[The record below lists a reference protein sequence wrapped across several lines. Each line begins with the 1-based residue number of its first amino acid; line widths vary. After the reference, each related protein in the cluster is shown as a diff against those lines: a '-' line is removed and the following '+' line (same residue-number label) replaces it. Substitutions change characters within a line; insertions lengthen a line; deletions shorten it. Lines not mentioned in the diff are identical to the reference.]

1 LEQLSLAFLY
11 TALAACLFTSAFF
24 SGAETAMMAANRYKI
39 SNKARQG
46 HKAAVRTQMLL
57 SQTDKLLSVILIG
70 NTVINTAS
78 ATLSALIAHRLFADN
93 DFALAIATLLVA
105 FAILIFSEAT
115 PKVLAA
121 TYSEPLAYATSYPL
135 LILLKVLYPAVWFVN
150 LFVSAL
156 IKTLRLTPNQAQH
169 QALTP
174 EELRLLVLE
183 SGKHMEKKHR
193 TMLLNLFELASI
205 TVDDVMTPR
214 HQIESIDL
222 NAPSEEIRKQIF
234 TCHHTRLPVYS
245 GNPDNIIG
253 ILHIRKVLALKEE
266 EVNSEHLREMLRPPY
281 FIPANTPLF
290 TQLQNFQ
297 ENKRRIAVVVDEY
310 GEMQG
315 LVTLEDILEQ
325 VVGEFT
331 TNAPTQGAK
340 LLRQPDGSILLD
352 GASSLRELNQKLR
365 LSFPLDGPKTL
376 NGLILEHFQDIPDA
390 GTCLVLANQKMEI
403 IQTQDRSIR
412 AVRLYAPA
420 K

>member
-11 TALAACLFTSAFF
+11 TALAACLLTSAFF
-24 SGAETAMMAANRYKI
+24 SGAETAMMAVNRYKVA
-39 SNKARQG
+39 SKARQG
-46 HKAAVRTQMLL
+46 HRAAVRTQKLL
-57 SQTDKLLSVILIG
+57 IQTDKLLSVILIG

-78 ATLSALIAHRLFADN
+78 ATLSALIADRLFSGN

-121 TYSEPLAYATSYPL
+121 TYPEPLAYTASATL
-135 LILLKVLYPAVWFVN
+135 LLLLRVLYPAVWLVN
-150 LFVSAL
+150 LFVTGL
-156 IKTLRLTPNQAQH
+156 INTLRLKKNHDNQ
-169 QALTP
+169 QALSP

-183 SGKHMEKKHR
+183 SGRHMEKKHH

-214 HQIESIDL
+214 HQMESIDL
-222 NAPSEEIRKQIF
+222 DAPTDEIRKQIS

-253 ILHIRKVLALKEE
+253 ILHSRKVLSLKEDE
-266 EVNSEHLREMLRPPY
+266 IDQSSLREMMRPPY
-281 FIPANTPLF
+281 FIPSSTPLF

-331 TNAPTQGAK
+331 TNAHTQGAK
-340 LLRQPDGSILLD
+340 VLRQPDGSILLD
-352 GASSLRELNQKLR
+352 GASSLRELNRKLR
-365 LSFPLDGPKTL
+365 LTFPIDGPKTL

-390 GTCLVLANQKMEI
+390 GTCLVLAGQRLEI
-403 IQTQDRSIR
+403 VQTQDRSIR
-412 AVRLYAPA
+412 VVRLYAA
-420 K
+420 NI